1 MLITL
6 LFIKDKMQKPKCPL
20 TDEQIDKTGA
30 SIQWNVIQ
38 QGKGLNMIHDY
49 NMDELE
55 SVLLSEKTASR
66 KRTHIM

>member
-55 SVLLSEKTASR
+55 NIMLSE
-66 KRTHIM
+66 RTQP